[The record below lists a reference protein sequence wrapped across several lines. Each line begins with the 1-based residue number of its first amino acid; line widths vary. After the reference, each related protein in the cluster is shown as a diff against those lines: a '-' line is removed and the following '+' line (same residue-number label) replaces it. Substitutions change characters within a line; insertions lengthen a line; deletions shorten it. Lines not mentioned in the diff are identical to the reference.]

1 MVLVV
6 FAINAVSE
14 KWFKVSKRSKTMMK
28 SIRPKLFDGLTK
40 IKILIYKIDVYMAVN
55 VFIAIKDQEKSN
67 LVFDKVCNIRIDD
80 VLGSE

>member
-1 MVLVV
+1 
-6 FAINAVSE
+6 
-14 KWFKVSKRSKTMMK
+14 MK
-28 SIRPKLFDGLTK
+28 SIRPKLFDSLTK